1 MLARRRVDAR
11 IAGAG
16 RRGGEEE
23 TGWRDMVVM
32 VVSLAIGS
40 GWRTWRVGVSV
51 CDVQVG
57 DC

>member
-1 MLARRRVDAR
+1 M
-11 IAGAG
+11 
-16 RRGGEEE
+16 GGEEE